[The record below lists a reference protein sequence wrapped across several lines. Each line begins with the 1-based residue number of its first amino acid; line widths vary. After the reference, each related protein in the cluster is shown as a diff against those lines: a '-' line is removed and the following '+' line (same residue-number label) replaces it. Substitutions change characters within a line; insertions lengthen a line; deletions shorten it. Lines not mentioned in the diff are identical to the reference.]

1 MGEPLTQFVL
11 QIIGMNTQA
20 IQQLLET
27 ATSMLDRAVKTYHE
41 MRTLEAQSNAL
52 ESEEDT
58 KRRRRLR
65 ALRWTMV
72 VAATYAGYK
81 LMRMAFVGSTTTQ
94 KRRRRRMIT
103 TAQAPPPLQYGGSS
117 GLF

>member
-1 MGEPLTQFVL
+1 
-11 QIIGMNTQA
+11 MNTQA

-81 LMRMAFVGSTTTQ
+81 LMRMAFVGSTTQ
-94 KRRRRRMIT
+94 SRRRRIRRSI
-103 TAQAPPPLQYGGSS
+103 AAGQAPLPYGGGSS
-117 GLF
+117 DMLPWSAGYR